1 MRYTVFIKFN
11 STGKI
16 QVTDN
21 EIIVAIKSMP
31 QLGKAN
37 RQLIQKLAN
46 YFGLPK
52 DAIDIIS
59 GMASTKKLVDIPD

>member
-37 RQLIQKLAN
+37 RELIQKLAN

-52 DAIDIIS
+52 DAIHIIS